1 MLRLLLLV
9 GLALGSCA
17 SPPRTDDGEASH
29 SGQVSFE
36 GIAEL
41 GERGLRRVI
50 AIDLLDWAETG
61 FARTFIDDAAFQLEM
76 HYRAKGFAFA
86 EVAYEA
92 QDGSASAL
100 FQVTEGPRVRV
111 RGVAVRGNGVPDGLG
126 DMEIVSYFDGG
137 RTSLLGTDAPLFVQT
152 VVDSARSR
160 LLTEYRARG
169 FRDVEVEAPQVS
181 FSEDR
186 REARISIE
194 LRPGRLYFVRDVR
207 PVDSASEASLSE
219 SVWNDLRKE
228 FTTRQDLDA
237 AIGAREP
244 RPEST
249 TVRAELR
256 GAVLG
261 KIKEKGHLDALV
273 QVDREVAPGTPD
285 VTLVVSIVPGL
296 VIHIGEVRFEGAPD
310 TRRSFLES
318 RLKIGQREG
327 ERAGDLANPSAL
339 REGIT
344 RLYRTG
350 LFGRIDAHYLGEEE
364 ERDLVVTLD
373 ERPSLEV
380 FLEAGYGSYERFR
393 LRAGVREKNLFG
405 TGRQLRAEGTIAT
418 RALRFEVGITDP
430 WFLRKDLIADLS
442 LVIGEREEPS
452 FTSAERGIGFFVT
465 REWNDDPGFATTIGY
480 QFRKTEARDV
490 QVVTPEAF
498 DAQDQVN
505 LSSIKVSQVLDR
517 RDHLLS
523 TQGGTLSRLS
533 VEWGD
538 QSLGSELDFLRA
550 IGSVSVYRRVR
561 RGTVLA
567 GTLRAGVMA
576 PLGNSD
582 TIPLQERFFAGGEN
596 SVRSFKESQLGP
608 KDPFGNPIGGET
620 FTTATLELRQA
631 VGTGGFQAA
640 LFVDAG
646 IVTLSV
652 DDFGNTDDL
661 GWGVGVGLR
670 YLLPVGPL
678 RLDVA
683 TNPDAEGDEDEWVLH
698 LTVGLSF

>member
-1 MLRLLLLV
+1 M
-9 GLALGSCA
+9 GL
-17 SPPRTDDGEASH
+17 
-29 SGQVSFE
+29 
-36 GIAEL
+36 
-41 GERGLRRVI
+41 
-50 AIDLLDWAETG
+50 
-61 FARTFIDDAAFQLEM
+61 
-76 HYRAKGFAFA
+76 
-86 EVAYEA
+86 
-92 QDGSASAL
+92 
-100 FQVTEGPRVRV
+100 
-111 RGVAVRGNGVPDGLG
+111 
-126 DMEIVSYFDGG
+126 
-137 RTSLLGTDAPLFVQT
+137 
-152 VVDSARSR
+152 
-160 LLTEYRARG
+160 
-169 FRDVEVEAPQVS
+169 
-181 FSEDR
+181 
-186 REARISIE
+186 
-194 LRPGRLYFVRDVR
+194 
-207 PVDSASEASLSE
+207 
-219 SVWNDLRKE
+219 
-228 FTTRQDLDA
+228 
-237 AIGAREP
+237 
-244 RPEST
+244 
-249 TVRAELR
+249 
-256 GAVLG
+256 
-261 KIKEKGHLDALV
+261 
-273 QVDREVAPGTPD
+273 
-285 VTLVVSIVPGL
+285 
-296 VIHIGEVRFEGAPD
+296 
-310 TRRSFLES
+310 
-318 RLKIGQREG
+318 
-327 ERAGDLANPSAL
+327 
-339 REGIT
+339 
-344 RLYRTG
+344 
-350 LFGRIDAHYLGEEE
+350 
-364 ERDLVVTLD
+364 
-373 ERPSLEV
+373 
-380 FLEAGYGSYERFR
+380 
-393 LRAGVREKNLFG
+393 
-405 TGRQLRAEGTIAT
+405 
-418 RALRFEVGITDP
+418 TDP

-442 LVIGEREEPS
+442 LVISEREEPS
-452 FTSAERGIGFFVT
+452 FTSVERGIGFFVT

-480 QFRKTEARDV
+480 QFRKTEARDI

-576 PLGNSD
+576 PLGDSD

-631 VGTGGFQAA
+631 VGTGGFQVA